1 MPRIDVVVVAEL
13 GRISAF
19 RRVLLVPELRQRA
32 WELVKHHREFVLY
45 RFPSWPDWQITDSAD
60 LREGTRFE
68 RISPPK

>member
-1 MPRIDVVVVAEL
+1 MAE
-13 GRISAF
+13 
-19 RRVLLVPELRQRA
+19 RQNLIEGF